1 MLSVPICLPPAS
13 GMFVCQNLVSFLLLL
28 EVRKGSDKNIKGMR
42 NRLWRKGHKNC
53 KRLVR
58 EGKAKGLLANCFG
71 A

>member
-42 NRLWRKGHKNC
+42 NKTLEERSQELQKVSQRG
-53 KRLVR
+53 
-58 EGKAKGLLANCFG
+58 EGKRVAC
-71 A
+71 